1 MGGLKARPSVQ
12 FPRQMEGRTAK
23 IVDKRGRLVA
33 WALVQRVPVDAEV
46 SPETL
51 NHVCSW
57 FGMKVS

>member
-33 WALVQRVPVDAEV
+33 WALVHRVHVDAQI
-46 SPETL
+46 SPEKL
-51 NHVCSW
+51 GHYVHGSE
-57 FGMKVS
+57 